1 MRSILIKV
9 DVMIQ
14 SNLSNKIIRKAG
26 NNLKLNQ
33 AKKDD
38 LDIISTFRSNHVQLM
53 KMLVK
58 TISKKL
64 PKPLFI
70 ARRLK
75 RLSSIQAKL
84 QRFDGMCLDRMQ
96 DIGGVRAVFKNNN
109 EVKQFVKRIQ
119 SVYYGKRSVFKIVKE
134 NDYISNPKDD
144 GYRSYHIVFKYNG
157 KINEVNGYHIEL
169 QLRDSLQHYWA
180 TAVEIL
186 ALRSSTN
193 IKAGYGDE
201 CFKRFFWLCAELLAG
216 NNNYKEEIKKLD
228 EKYQIL
234 ALLSGLNVVCDN
246 IEKKEKADNLYLMVL
261 DTKDGILKLSAF
273 GKGQLELAKNI
284 YQSLETNDSTQS
296 VLVSVDSVK
305 KLKRA
310 YPNYFLDAK
319 HFIKEVRERTK

>member
-1 MRSILIKV
+1 MSKR
-9 DVMIQ
+9 
-14 SNLSNKIIRKAG
+14 LSNNAVRKAG
-26 NNLKLNQ
+26 DNLKLQ
-33 AKKDD
+33 KAARED
-38 LDIISTFRSNHVQLM
+38 LDTISTFRSNHIQLM

-58 TISKKL
+58 IISKKL

-75 RLSSIQAKL
+75 RLNSIQAKL
-84 QRFDGMCLDRMQ
+84 QRFDGMSLDRMQ

-109 EVKQFVKRIQ
+109 EVRQFVKNIQ
-119 SVYYGKRSVFKIVKE
+119 EVYRSKRSVLEIVKE
-134 NDYISNPKDD
+134 NDYITNPKAD

-157 KINEVNGYHIEL
+157 KIDEVKGYHIEF
-169 QLRDSLQHYWA
+169 QLRDLLQHYWA

-201 CFKRFFWLCAELLAG
+201 HFKRFFWLCAELFAG
-216 NNNYKEEIKKLD
+216 DGERKEEIKELNGKH
-228 EKYQIL
+228 QIL
-234 ALLSGLNVVCDN
+234 TLLSGLSVVADKL
-246 IEKKEKADNLYLMVL
+246 EKDGSTESLYLMVL
-261 DTKDGILKLSAF
+261 DTKAGILKLTVF
-273 GKGQLELAKNI
+273 DKNEFELAKKM
-284 YQSLETNDSTQS
+284 YQSMETNDTTQS

-305 KLKRA
+305 KLKKA

>member
-1 MRSILIKV
+1 MKV
-9 DVMIQ
+9 
-14 SNLSNKIIRKAG
+14 SNNAVRKAG
-26 NNLKLNQ
+26 IALKLNQ
-33 AKKDD
+33 ALKDN
-38 LDIISTFRSNHVQLM
+38 LDTISTFRSNHIQLM

-84 QRFDGMCLDRMQ
+84 QRFEGMSLDRMQ
-96 DIGGVRAVFKNNN
+96 DIGGVRAVFKNND
-109 EVKQFVKRIQ
+109 EVRRFVKNIKE
-119 SVYYGKRSVFKIVKE
+119 VYHSKRSVLEIVKE
-134 NDYISNPKDD
+134 NDYITNPKAD
-144 GYRSYHIVFKYNG
+144 GYRSYHLVFKYNG
-157 KINEVNGYHIEL
+157 KIDEVSGYHIEL
-169 QLRDSLQHYWA
+169 QLRDLLQHYWA

-201 CFKRFFWLCAELLAG
+201 HFKRFFWLCAELFAG
-216 NNNYKEEIKKLD
+216 SPQNKDEIKGLN

-234 ALLSGLNVVCDN
+234 TLLSGLSVVADKL
-246 IEKKEKADNLYLMVL
+246 EKDGSAESLYLMVL
-261 DTKDGILKLSAF
+261 DTKAGILKLTVF
-273 GKGQLELAKNI
+273 DKNEFELAKKM
-284 YQSLETNDSTQS
+284 YQSMETSNTTQS

-305 KLKRA
+305 KLKKA

-319 HFIKEVRERTK
+319 NFIKEVRERIK

>member
-1 MRSILIKV
+1 MRV
-9 DVMIQ
+9 
-14 SNLSNKIIRKAG
+14 SNTAVRKAG
-26 NNLKLNQ
+26 LSLKNNSATKE
-33 AKKDD
+33 D
-38 LDIISTFRSNHVQLM
+38 LDVISTFRSNHIQLM

-84 QRFDGMCLDRMQ
+84 QRFEGMCLDRMQ

-109 EVKQFVKRIQ
+109 EVKQFVESIKE
-119 SVYYGKRSVFKIVKE
+119 VYLGKRSVLEIVKE
-134 NDYISNPKDD
+134 NDYITRPKAD

-157 KINEVNGYHIEL
+157 KIDEVNGYHIEL
-169 QLRDSLQHYWA
+169 QLRDLLQHYWA

-201 CFKRFFWLCAELLAG
+201 HFKRFFWLCAELFAG
-216 NNNYKEEIKKLD
+216 AKEHKYEIRELDKKHN
-228 EKYQIL
+228 IL
-234 ALLSGLNVVCDN
+234 FLLKGLNVVAD
-246 IEKKEKADNLYLMVL
+246 KLEKAGNEESLYLMVL
-261 DTKDGILKLSAF
+261 DAKDGILKLTAF
-273 GKGQLELAKNI
+273 SKGEQLLAQAM
-284 YQSLETNDSTQS
+284 YQSMETNDSMQS
-296 VLVSVDSVK
+296 VLVSIDSIK
-305 KLKRA
+305 KLKKA

-319 HFIKEVRERTK
+319 NFIKEVTERLK

>member
-1 MRSILIKV
+1 MRV
-9 DVMIQ
+9 
-14 SNLSNKIIRKAG
+14 SNTAVRKAG
-26 NNLKLNQ
+26 LSLKNNSTTKE
-33 AKKDD
+33 D
-38 LDIISTFRSNHVQLM
+38 LDAISTFRSNHIQLM

-84 QRFDGMCLDRMQ
+84 QRFEGMCLDRMQ

-109 EVKQFVKRIQ
+109 EVKQFVKNIKE
-119 SVYYGKRSVFKIVKE
+119 VYLGKRSVLEIAKE
-134 NDYISNPKDD
+134 NDYITQPKAD

-157 KINEVNGYHIEL
+157 KIDEVNGYHIEL
-169 QLRDSLQHYWA
+169 QLRDLLQHYWA

-201 CFKRFFWLCAELLAG
+201 HFKRFFWLCAELFAG
-216 NNNYKEEIKKLD
+216 AKEHKYEIRELDKKHN
-228 EKYQIL
+228 IL
-234 ALLSGLNVVCDN
+234 FLLKGLNVVAD
-246 IEKKEKADNLYLMVL
+246 KLEKAGNEESLYLMVL
-261 DTKDGILKLSAF
+261 DAKDGILKLTAF
-273 GKGQLELAKNI
+273 SKGEQLLAQVM
-284 YQSLETNDSTQS
+284 YQSMETNDSMQS
-296 VLVSVDSVK
+296 VLVSIDSIK
-305 KLKRA
+305 KLKKA

-319 HFIKEVRERTK
+319 NFIKEVTERIK

>member
-1 MRSILIKV
+1 M
-9 DVMIQ
+9 Q
-14 SNLSNKIIRKAG
+14 GALSSKTIRKAG

-38 LDIISTFRSNHVQLM
+38 LDAISTFRSNHVQLM

-75 RLSSIQAKL
+75 RLNSIQAKL

-109 EVKQFVKRIQ
+109 EVKQFVKSIQ
-119 SVYYGKRSVFKIVKE
+119 NVYYGKRSVLEIVKE
-134 NDYISNPKDD
+134 NDYIGNPKDD
-144 GYRSYHIVFKYNG
+144 GYRSYHIIFKYNG
-157 KINEVNGYHIEL
+157 KIDEISGYHIEL
-169 QLRDSLQHYWA
+169 QLRDLLQHCWA
-180 TAVEIL
+180 TAVEVL

-201 CFKRFFWLCAELLAG
+201 YFKRFFWLCAELLAG
-216 NNNYKEEIKKLD
+216 NEDYKEEIKKLD
-228 EKYQIL
+228 KKYQIL
-234 ALLSGLNVVCDN
+234 TLLSSLNVVADKLDN
-246 IEKKEKADNLYLMVL
+246 KDNADDLYLMVL
-261 DTKDGILKLSAF
+261 DIKDGILKLSAF
-273 GKGQLELAKNI
+273 GKGQLEMAKNI
-284 YQSLETNDSTQS
+284 YQSLETNESTQS
-296 VLVSVDSVK
+296 ILVSVDSVK

-319 HFIKEVRERTK
+319 RFIKEVRERTK

>member
-1 MRSILIKV
+1 MRV
-9 DVMIQ
+9 
-14 SNLSNKIIRKAG
+14 SNTAVRKAG
-26 NNLKLNQ
+26 LSLKNNSTTKE
-33 AKKDD
+33 D
-38 LDIISTFRSNHVQLM
+38 LDVISTFRSNHIQLM

-84 QRFDGMCLDRMQ
+84 QRFEGMCLDRMQ

-109 EVKQFVKRIQ
+109 EVKQFVESIKE
-119 SVYYGKRSVFKIVKE
+119 VYLGKRSVLEIVKE
-134 NDYISNPKDD
+134 NDYITRPKAD

-157 KINEVNGYHIEL
+157 KIDEVNGYHIEL
-169 QLRDSLQHYWA
+169 QLRDLLQHYWA

-201 CFKRFFWLCAELLAG
+201 HFKRFFWLCAELFAG
-216 NNNYKEEIKKLD
+216 AKEHKYEIRELDKKHN
-228 EKYQIL
+228 IL
-234 ALLSGLNVVCDN
+234 FLLKGLNVVAD
-246 IEKKEKADNLYLMVL
+246 KLEKAGNEESLYLMVL
-261 DTKDGILKLSAF
+261 DAKDGILKLTAF
-273 GKGQLELAKNI
+273 SKGEQLLAQAM
-284 YQSLETNDSTQS
+284 YQSMETNDSMQS
-296 VLVSVDSVK
+296 VLVSIDSIK
-305 KLKRA
+305 KLKKA

-319 HFIKEVRERTK
+319 NFIKEVTERLK

>member
-1 MRSILIKV
+1 MGKR
-9 DVMIQ
+9 
-14 SNLSNKIIRKAG
+14 LSNNAIRKAG
-26 NNLKLNQ
+26 DNLKLQ
-33 AKKDD
+33 KATRED
-38 LDIISTFRSNHVQLM
+38 LDAISTFRSSHIQLM

-84 QRFDGMCLDRMQ
+84 QRFEGMSLDRMQ

-109 EVKQFVKRIQ
+109 EVRQFVKNIQ
-119 SVYYGKRSVFKIVKE
+119 DVYCSKRSVLEIVKE
-134 NDYISNPKDD
+134 NDYITNPKAD

-157 KINEVNGYHIEL
+157 KIDEVKGYHIEF
-169 QLRDSLQHYWA
+169 QLRDLLQHYWA

-201 CFKRFFWLCAELLAG
+201 HFKRFFWLCAELFAG
-216 NNNYKEEIKKLD
+216 SGDHKDEVKELN
-228 EKYQIL
+228 EKHQIL
-234 ALLSGLNVVCDN
+234 TLLSGLSVVADKL
-246 IEKKEKADNLYLMVL
+246 EKDGSTESLYLMVL
-261 DTKDGILKLSAF
+261 DTKAGILKLTVF
-273 GKGQLELAKNI
+273 DKNEFELAKKM
-284 YQSLETNDSTQS
+284 YQSMETNDTTQS

-305 KLKRA
+305 KLKKA

-319 HFIKEVRERTK
+319 HFIKEVRERIK

>member
-1 MRSILIKV
+1 MRV
-9 DVMIQ
+9 
-14 SNLSNKIIRKAG
+14 SNTAVRKAG
-26 NNLKLNQ
+26 LSLKNNSTTKE
-33 AKKDD
+33 D
-38 LDIISTFRSNHVQLM
+38 LDTISTFRSNHIQLM

-84 QRFDGMCLDRMQ
+84 QRFEGMCLDRMQ

-109 EVKQFVKRIQ
+109 EVKQFVENIKE
-119 SVYYGKRSVFKIVKE
+119 VYLGKRSVLEIVKE
-134 NDYISNPKDD
+134 NDYITRPKAD

-157 KINEVNGYHIEL
+157 KIDEVNGYHIEL
-169 QLRDSLQHYWA
+169 QLRDLLQHYWA

-201 CFKRFFWLCAELLAG
+201 HFKRFFWLCAELFAG
-216 NNNYKEEIKKLD
+216 AKEHKYEIRELDKKHN
-228 EKYQIL
+228 IL
-234 ALLSGLNVVCDN
+234 FLLKGLNVVAD
-246 IEKKEKADNLYLMVL
+246 KLEKAGNEESLYLMVL
-261 DTKDGILKLSAF
+261 DAKDGILKLTAF
-273 GKGQLELAKNI
+273 SKGEQFLAQAM
-284 YQSLETNDSTQS
+284 YQSMETNDSMQS
-296 VLVSVDSVK
+296 VLVSIDSIK
-305 KLKRA
+305 KLKKA

-319 HFIKEVRERTK
+319 NFIKEVTERLK

>member
-1 MRSILIKV
+1 MRV
-9 DVMIQ
+9 
-14 SNLSNKIIRKAG
+14 SNTAVRKAG
-26 NNLKLNQ
+26 LSLKNNSTTKE
-33 AKKDD
+33 D
-38 LDIISTFRSNHVQLM
+38 LDAISTFRSNHIQLM

-84 QRFDGMCLDRMQ
+84 QRFEGMCLDRMQ

-109 EVKQFVKRIQ
+109 EVKQFVKNIKE
-119 SVYYGKRSVFKIVKE
+119 VYLGKRSVLEIAKE
-134 NDYISNPKDD
+134 NDYITQPKAD

-157 KINEVNGYHIEL
+157 KIDEVNGYHIEL
-169 QLRDSLQHYWA
+169 QLRDLLQHYWA

-201 CFKRFFWLCAELLAG
+201 HFKRFFWLCAELFAG
-216 NNNYKEEIKKLD
+216 AKEHKYEIRELDKKHN
-228 EKYQIL
+228 IL
-234 ALLSGLNVVCDN
+234 FLLKGLNVVAD
-246 IEKKEKADNLYLMVL
+246 KLEKAGNEESLYLMVL
-261 DTKDGILKLSAF
+261 DAKDGILKLTAF
-273 GKGQLELAKNI
+273 SKGEQLLAQVM
-284 YQSLETNDSTQS
+284 YQSMETNDSMQS
-296 VLVSVDSVK
+296 VLVSIDSIK
-305 KLKRA
+305 KLKKA

-319 HFIKEVRERTK
+319 NFIKEVTERLK

>member
-1 MRSILIKV
+1 MRV
-9 DVMIQ
+9 
-14 SNLSNKIIRKAG
+14 SNTAVRKAG
-26 NNLKLNQ
+26 LSLKNNSTTKE
-33 AKKDD
+33 D
-38 LDIISTFRSNHVQLM
+38 LDTISTFRSNHIQLM

-84 QRFDGMCLDRMQ
+84 QRFEGMCLDRMQ

-109 EVKQFVKRIQ
+109 EVKQFVENIKE
-119 SVYYGKRSVFKIVKE
+119 VYLGKRSVLEIVKE
-134 NDYISNPKDD
+134 NDYITRPKAD

-157 KINEVNGYHIEL
+157 KIDEVNGYHIEL
-169 QLRDSLQHYWA
+169 QLRDLLQHYWA

-201 CFKRFFWLCAELLAG
+201 HFKRFFWLCAELFAG
-216 NNNYKEEIKKLD
+216 AKEHKYEIRELDKKHN
-228 EKYQIL
+228 IL
-234 ALLSGLNVVCDN
+234 FLLKGLNVVAD
-246 IEKKEKADNLYLMVL
+246 KLEKAGNEESLYLMVL
-261 DTKDGILKLSAF
+261 DAKDGILKLTAF
-273 GKGQLELAKNI
+273 SKGEQLLAQAM
-284 YQSLETNDSTQS
+284 YQSMETNDSMQS
-296 VLVSVDSVK
+296 VLVSIDSIK
-305 KLKRA
+305 KLKKA

-319 HFIKEVRERTK
+319 NFIKEVTERLK